1 MLTRNYGVPAIFGE
15 DLFDEWMGGALS
27 SFADLNR
34 QLYGKNTKSMMK
46 TDVKE
51 IDGGYQVA
59 VEMPGFDKNEI
70 SVELDKGY
78 LTITA
83 SKDMNQDEQDEN
95 GKYIRR
101 ERYSGTMQR
110 SFYVGENVQQEDIKA
125 KYENGVLKL
134 EVPKE
139 DTQKIQQSRYIAI
152 EG

>member
-15 DLFDEWMGGALS
+15 DLFDEWLGGALS
-27 SFADLNR
+27 GFADMNR
-34 QLYGKNTKSMMK
+34 QLYGKNAKNMMK

-51 IDGGYQVA
+51 TEGGYRVA

-78 LTITA
+78 LTLTA
-83 SKDMNQDEQDEN
+83 SRNVDQDEQGED

-101 ERYSGTMQR
+101 ERYAGTMQR
-110 SFYVGENVQQEDIKA
+110 SFYVGEGVQQEDIKA
-125 KYENGVLKL
+125 RYENGVLTL

-139 DTQKIQQSRYIAI
+139 DTQKIQQSKYIAI

>member
-34 QLYGKNTKSMMK
+34 QLYGKNTKNMMK

-51 IDGGYQVA
+51 IEGGYQVA
-59 VEMPGFDKNEI
+59 VEMPGFNKNEI

-83 SKDMNQDEQDEN
+83 SKDMNQDEQDGN

-101 ERYSGTMQR
+101 ERYAGTMQR
-110 SFYVGENVQQEDIKA
+110 SFYVGESVQQEDIKA
-125 KYENGVLKL
+125 RYENGVLKL
-134 EVPKE
+134 DVPKE
-139 DTQKIQQSRYIAI
+139 DAQKIQQNKYIAI

>member
-15 DLFDEWMGGALS
+15 DLFDEWLGGALS
-27 SFADLNR
+27 GFADMNR
-34 QLYGKNTKSMMK
+34 QLYGKNAKNMMK

-51 IDGGYQVA
+51 TEGGYQVA

-78 LTITA
+78 LTLTA
-83 SKDMNQDEQDEN
+83 SRNLNQDEQDEE

-101 ERYSGTMQR
+101 ERYAGTMQR
-110 SFYVGENVQQEDIKA
+110 SFYVGEGVQQEDIKA
-125 KYENGVLKL
+125 RYENGVLTL

-139 DTQKIQQSRYIAI
+139 DTQKIQQSKYIAI

>member
-1 MLTRNYGVPAIFGE
+1 MLTRNYGVPAVFGE
-15 DLFDEWMGGALS
+15 DLFDDWLGGALS
-27 SFADLNR
+27 GFADMNR
-34 QLYGKNTKSMMK
+34 QLYGKNAKNMMK

-51 IDGGYQVA
+51 TESGYQVA
-59 VEMPGFDKNEI
+59 VEMPGFNKDEI

-78 LTITA
+78 LTLTA
-83 SKDMNQDEQDEN
+83 SRNLNQDEQDED

-101 ERYSGTMQR
+101 ERYAGTMQR

-125 KYENGVLKL
+125 RYENGVLTL

-139 DTQKIQQSRYIAI
+139 DTQKIQQSKYIAI

>member
-110 SFYVGENVQQEDIKA
+110 SFYVGENIQQEDIKA

-139 DTQKIQQSRYIAI
+139 DTQKIQQSKYIAI